1 MGVRPNITSLELNG
15 TSLVV
20 QGESD
25 DPLPTILQVV
35 VFQDGAAE
43 DGRGSEVAGG
53 GARRIVLGWRATLTN
68 TAFKKGPAQAMGIE
82 IRVDP
87 FDIRSW
93 VQYME
98 IT

>member
-1 MGVRPNITSLELNG
+1 MGVRPNITSLELVG
-15 TSLVV
+15 TDLVV

-25 DPLPTILQVV
+25 DPLPTILQVI

-53 GARRIVLGWRATLTN
+53 GARRIVLGWRATLKN
-68 TAFKKGPAQAMGIE
+68 TKFKKGPAQTMGVE

-93 VQYME
+93 VQLMD
-98 IT
+98 IK